1 MIYTAV
7 LVDDEQDNI
16 ENLEMLLNEFCS
28 NVSIQGTATSFNNAK
43 ELIVSSEPD
52 ILFLDIQMGNQ
63 QVFELLEELE
73 VITSEIIFVT
83 AYEDYA
89 IQSYDFN
96 TAGYILKPINI
107 GKLQKSV
114 EKAIANIQVKVEK
127 EKKQTSSHSSYSLA
141 SKIAF
146 PVKNGFKLKKI
157 QDIQYLQA
165 EGSYTNVFFVDK
177 KQLLVSKNLGYYESR
192 LEAYGFIRIHPSA
205 LINFQYVIELDRTDG
220 GYIVMEQG
228 THLPISKSKRM
239 ELEKLIR
246 QNW

>member
-1 MIYTAV
+1 MMYTAV
-7 LVDDEQDNI
+7 IVDDEQDNI
-16 ENLEMLLNEFCS
+16 ENLEMLLDEFCTNIS
-28 NVSIQGTATSFNNAK
+28 VIGTASNFKKAK
-43 ELIVSSEPD
+43 ELILSLDPD
-52 ILFLDIQMGNQ
+52 VLFLDIQMGNQ
-63 QVFELLEELE
+63 KVFELLEELE
-73 VITSEIIFVT
+73 VISSEIIFVT

-107 GKLQKSV
+107 SKLQKSV
-114 EKAIANIQVKVEK
+114 EKAITNIQVKAEK
-127 EKKQTSSHSSYSLA
+127 EEKSVTSHNYSLA
-141 SKIAF
+141 NKIAF
-146 PVKNGFKLKKI
+146 PVKNGFKLKRI

-165 EGSYTNVFFVDK
+165 EGSYTIVFFVDK

-246 QNW
+246 KNW